1 MPLCL
6 DTPST
11 ERPKRVVWDPTLPED
26 IEEAH
31 RTIEDL
37 KAKGFTLKGSLAENT
52 QGVAVLWPPAKN
64 PDEGC
69 LRILDESGDKRVVWD
84 RTDHNQVLEAGRK
97 FIELIKKG
105 YKAYVARSDGSR
117 GSRLE
122 DFDAL
127 LEEIIMVPATMPS

>member
-1 MPLCL
+1 MN
-6 DTPST
+6 TPET
-11 ERPKRVVWDPTLPED
+11 ERPKRIIWDPRLPED

-31 RTIEDL
+31 ATIEEW
-37 KAKGFTLKGSLAENT
+37 KAKGFKMRGSLAENSL
-52 QGVAVLWPPAKN
+52 GVAVLDPPEFDKEN
-64 PDEGC
+64 CGFM
-69 LRILDESGDKRVVWD
+69 RVLDETGDSRVVWD
-84 RTDHNQVLEAGRK
+84 RREKNQVKEAGHK
-97 FIELIKKG
+97 FYEMLKKG